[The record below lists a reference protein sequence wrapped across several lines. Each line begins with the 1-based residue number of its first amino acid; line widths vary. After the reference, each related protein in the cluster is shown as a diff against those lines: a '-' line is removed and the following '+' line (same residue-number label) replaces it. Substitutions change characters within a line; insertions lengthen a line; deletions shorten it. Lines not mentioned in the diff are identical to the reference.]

1 MAEQERPWR
10 PAALAEIESDTDA
23 PPGFNVVTFA
33 GIGMVA
39 RMLEPHDLTNTD
51 DWKSLVIRLESWG
64 EVPEPDSIVSIST
77 ATTNRGLVAKLSAD
91 SDWSAEFLP
100 WGSDGRLRARAKAAP
115 KGSRIPLGGY
125 SWQGTDLIIIRS
137 ADSTS
142 PDSASEVTK
151 ALEADEMGTAQ
162 EKLRNAG
169 AVLGRYHTKAMAART
184 TPPDASRWNARNQWL
199 EETLH
204 ATYIWR
210 APYSKNQPC
219 TLALGDARLSDVSG
233 DSLRIGRPRLSD
245 ALRTSTCEF
254 PAMRDLASLVH
265 DLSRIHY
272 STSTNLELNPLRSAL
287 IDGWKSTAPSDW
299 ASDEAFYSHRGG
311 MAIWEYEQ
319 CLLDVLEATSHQSGA
334 PEPAVTT
341 LAYVKAYQKRM
352 FSNRMFSSLSVMAAF
367 FGIASLVNTFPPT
380 MDEAPIPIACIALS
394 FWLYRMYK
402 RLSPPPERPF
412 TDLGK

>member
-1 MAEQERPWR
+1 MVEQEKPWR
-10 PAALAEIESDTDA
+10 PAAMAEVEPDSDA
-23 PPGFNVVTFA
+23 PPGFNAVTFA
-33 GIGMVA
+33 GIGMMA
-39 RMLEPHDLTNTD
+39 RMLESHDLANTD
-51 DWKSLVIRLESWG
+51 DWKSLVARLESWG
-64 EVPEPDSIVSIST
+64 EVPELDSIVSIST
-77 ATTNRGLVAKLSAD
+77 AATNRGLVAKLSAD

-115 KGSRIPLGGY
+115 KGSRVPSGGY

-137 ADSTS
+137 TDSTS
-142 PDSASEVTK
+142 TNSASEVTK

-162 EKLRNAG
+162 EELRNAG

-199 EETLH
+199 EEVLH

-219 TLALGDARLSDVSG
+219 TLALGDTRLSDFSG
-233 DSLRIGRPRLSD
+233 DSLKIGRPRLAD
-245 ALRTSTCEF
+245 ALRTHTCEF

-272 STSTNLELNPLRSAL
+272 SSSTNLELTPLRSAL

-352 FSNRMFSSLSVMAAF
+352 FSNRTFSSLSVMAAF

-380 MDEAPIPIACIALS
+380 MGEVPIPIACIAVS
-394 FWLYRMYK
+394 YWLNGVYK
-402 RLSPPPERPF
+402 RMSPPPERPF
-412 TDLGK
+412 TDLGR